1 MKKLIICLCSLVFMA
16 ACVDDLEEYNIDT
29 KQATNVPP
37 ATLFTSALLNLTD
50 VLTTPNVNTNNIR
63 LYVQHWATTQY
74 VEEPRYN
81 MTGRLIPQNFWNAL
95 YRDVLA
101 DLNEAKRLLL
111 ADETIDE
118 TLRSNQLAQIEI
130 MEVYAWSVLV
140 TTFGDVPYTEALD
153 PTNTQPVYDDD
164 QAIYNDLLT
173 RLDTAL
179 GLINTEETGFGE
191 GDVLYGGDMAE
202 WVKFGNSLKLRLAMV
217 IADVDEAKAR
227 TLVAE
232 AAPNVFESNAD
243 NAIFPYT
250 TATPNNNPISDNV
263 YGALSRRQD
272 FIAASTLVDVMN
284 ELNDP
289 RRPQY
294 FTEVDI
300 KDNPATPE
308 DETFKGFKGGKVG
321 FSNSFAANSTVSEK
335 ISQTDFPGV
344 LLDYAEVEFLLA
356 EAAERGFIAEPA
368 EEHYNA
374 AITASILYWGGTEA
388 EAAAYLAQPGVNYA
402 TAPGDWRQKIG
413 RQAWIAFFNRG
424 YEAWLTWRRL
434 DAPTLIPPV
443 EGLIVPTRLIYPV
456 NEQTLNPTNRGA
468 AAAAI
473 GGDESSTKLFWDVR

>member
-1 MKKLIICLCSLVFMA
+1 MKKLIICLLSLVFMA
-16 ACVDDLEEYNIDT
+16 ACVDDLDEYNIDT
-29 KQATNVPP
+29 KRATNAPP

-111 ADETIDE
+111 ADETINE
-118 TLRSNQLAQIEI
+118 TLRNNQLAQIEI

-164 QAIYNDLLT
+164 QAIYNDILN

-179 GLINTEETGFGE
+179 GLIKTMDEAGEPLMGFEE
-191 GDVLYGGDMAE
+191 GDVLYNGDMAQ

-217 IADVDEAKAR
+217 IADVDAAKAG

-250 TATPNNNPISDNV
+250 SATPNNNPISDNV
-263 YGALSRRQD
+263 KGDLSSRED
-272 FIAASTLVDVMN
+272 FIAASTLVDLMN
-284 ELNDP
+284 ELDDP

-294 FTEVDI
+294 FTDVDG
-300 KDNPATPE
+300 E
-308 DETFKGFKGGKVG
+308 FVGGTVG
-321 FSNSFAANSTVSEK
+321 FSNDYEANSTVSEK
-335 ISQTDFPGV
+335 VAQLDFPGV

-368 EEHYNA
+368 AEHYNA
-374 AITASILYWGGTEA
+374 AIRASILYWGGTEA
-388 EAAAYLAQPGVNYA
+388 EADAYLAQPEVNYA
-402 TAPGDWRQKIG
+402 TAPGEWREKIG
-413 RQAWIAFFNRG
+413 RQAWIAYFNRG

-456 NEQTLNPTNRGA
+456 NEQTLNPNNRDA
-468 AAAAI
+468 AASAI
-473 GGDESSTKLFWDVR
+473 GGDESSTKLFWDVQ

>member
-1 MKKLIICLCSLVFMA
+1 MKKLIICLFSLVFMA
-16 ACVDDLEEYNIDT
+16 ACVDDLDEYNIDT
-29 KQATNVPP
+29 KRATDVPP

-101 DLNEAKRLLL
+101 DLNEAKRILQ
-111 ADETIDE
+111 ADETINE
-118 TLRSNQLAQIEI
+118 TLRNNQLAQIEI

-164 QAIYNDLLT
+164 QAIYNDILE
-173 RLDTAL
+173 RLDRAL
-179 GLINTEETGFGE
+179 GLINTEAPGFGD
-191 GDVLYGGDMAE
+191 GDVLYNGDMGQ

-217 IADVDEAKAR
+217 IADVDEARAR
-227 TLVAE
+227 TLVTE
-232 AAPNVFESNAD
+232 AAPNVFESNDD

-250 TATPNNNPISDNV
+250 AATPNNNPISDNV

-272 FIAASTLVDVMN
+272 FIAASTLVNLMN

-294 FTEVDI
+294 FTSV
-300 KDNPATPE
+300 NGAYV
-308 DETFKGFKGGKVG
+308 GGRVG
-321 FSNSFAANSTVSEK
+321 FSNSFSTNSTVSEK
-335 ISQTDFPGV
+335 ISQLDFPGV

-368 EEHYNA
+368 AEHYNA
-374 AITASILYWGGTEA
+374 AIRASILYWGGTEA
-388 EAAAYLAQPGVNYA
+388 EADAYLAQPGVNYA

-434 DAPTLIPPV
+434 DAPTLTPPV

-456 NEQTLNPTNRGA
+456 NEQTLNPNNRGA